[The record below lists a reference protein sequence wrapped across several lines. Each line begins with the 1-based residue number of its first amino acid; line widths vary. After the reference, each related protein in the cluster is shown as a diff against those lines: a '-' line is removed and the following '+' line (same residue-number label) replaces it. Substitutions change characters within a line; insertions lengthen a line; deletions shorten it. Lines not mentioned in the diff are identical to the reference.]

1 MKKKNK
7 SKVSTSSKFIY
18 EFDISHKSLKTK
30 SDKKKH
36 ALKIFHKFLI
46 LYRTENLKKDR
57 LYPLLTVKSYILK
70 ESTDKKHFFYNIL
83 TNPYNNHP
91 FSLFGTYD
99 EKIIY
104 IMIPMGNSPGQFDIK
119 KVKTE
124 IKSLSSIKK
133 LALYHLLTLSI
144 KVREISFGKYSKDDI
159 YNCMNITPCDTYV
172 NILKREQRL
181 TTDLY
186 SKLRTKYALMVQKSI
201 KTYFSLLKKG
211 EYTIAKDYITKDN
224 VNINIGKSKMSK
236 SKTKTKRKSKKSR
249 KSKSKSKNVKKN
261 LCLKNLLYKSKSIIG
276 HLLIFIEIYKCID
289 IIKNT
294 I

>member
-1 MKKKNK
+1 
-7 SKVSTSSKFIY
+7 
-18 EFDISHKSLKTK
+18 
-30 SDKKKH
+30 
-36 ALKIFHKFLI
+36 
-46 LYRTENLKKDR
+46 
-57 LYPLLTVKSYILK
+57 
-70 ESTDKKHFFYNIL
+70 
-83 TNPYNNHP
+83 
-91 FSLFGTYD
+91 
-99 EKIIY
+99 
-104 IMIPMGNSPGQFDIK
+104 MIPMGNSPGQFDIK

-172 NILKREQRL
+172 NILKRENRL

-249 KSKSKSKNVKKN
+249 KSKSKSKNIKKN

>member
-172 NILKREQRL
+172 NILKRENRL

-249 KSKSKSKNVKKN
+249 KSKSKSKNIKKN